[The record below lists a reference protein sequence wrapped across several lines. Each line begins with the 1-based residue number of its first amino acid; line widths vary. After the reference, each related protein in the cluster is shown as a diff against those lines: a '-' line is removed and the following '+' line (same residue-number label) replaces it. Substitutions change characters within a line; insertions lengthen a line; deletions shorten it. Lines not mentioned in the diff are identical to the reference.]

1 MPFYVLFTH
10 EAQFTDDGVS
20 NTINCHL
27 WVYGSLYRLAERNFE
42 HRFSVNMWCDII
54 GDQVIGSYIFMQRL
68 AGEFTLSS
76 CKMNCRLC

>member
-1 MPFYVLFTH
+1 
-10 EAQFTDDGVS
+10 
-20 NTINCHL
+20 
-27 WVYGSLYRLAERNFE
+27 
-42 HRFSVNMWCDII
+42 MWCDII